1 LPALDA
7 LEYLQGSNWLGVA
20 LAALMK
26 IPKDRIAWLGAEAL
40 RRITTAPMPDQKR
53 FLLGECVQAYLPMD
67 EDQQRVFEQLVTGEP
82 YKGVQA
88 MNMTSYEKGEE
99 RGRRNLV
106 QILLKRKFKQLPDR
120 VAERVDGMS
129 VDEIIDLIEKL
140 PQANSL
146 QDLGLEN

>member
-1 LPALDA
+1 
-7 LEYLQGSNWLGVA
+7 
-20 LAALMK
+20 
-26 IPKDRIAWLGAEAL
+26 
-40 RRITTAPMPDQKR
+40 
-53 FLLGECVQAYLPMD
+53 
-67 EDQQRVFEQLVTGEP
+67 
-82 YKGVQA
+82 